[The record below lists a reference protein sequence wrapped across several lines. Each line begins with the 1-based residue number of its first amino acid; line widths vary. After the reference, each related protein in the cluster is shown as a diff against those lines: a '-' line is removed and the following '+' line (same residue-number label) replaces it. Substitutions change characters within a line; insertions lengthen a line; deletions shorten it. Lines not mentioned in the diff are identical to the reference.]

1 MTTCEAWI
9 IFSFFKRRKCSS
21 RPTGFLAALFV
32 AVVGA
37 VVLAVA
43 PPRQTDAASVPA
55 AELVGRAHGGGC
67 RAHGHAGWGQRVP
80 PKSLELMCFSSHLC
94 VCVCVYAGQEAHP
107 PHASRSS
114 NSLQFFSSDWSSQS
128 NSPSHLQPKLMHM
141 PLLHMNSTDL
151 QGWWEAA
158 HAHTTAQTC
167 HSRKKRAAARC
178 SGWTQEAR
186 FRLRLGCASAP
197 G

>member
-1 MTTCEAWI
+1 M
-9 IFSFFKRRKCSS
+9 
-21 RPTGFLAALFV
+21 
-32 AVVGA
+32 
-37 VVLAVA
+37 
-43 PPRQTDAASVPA
+43 
-55 AELVGRAHGGGC
+55 
-67 RAHGHAGWGQRVP
+67 
-80 PKSLELMCFSSHLC
+80 
-94 VCVCVYAGQEAHP
+94 CVCVYAGQEAHP

-114 NSLQFFSSDWSSQS
+114 YSLQFFSSDWSSQS

-186 FRLRLGCASAP
+186 FHLRLLPQADRDHGSNVGPEHNQSFQLTIANPRRSDQISP
-197 G
+197 KFS